1 MTSLTKK
8 PKKYVTIFVVMAL
21 LGTNLEIGSR
31 CLSGD
36 LIGFRGLSAPS
47 LAGWSSLWMLGIY
60 GFVGVVLGGMN
71 ETAIGAWRMVW
82 QCLLALV
89 FSLAV
94 ELLSGC
100 VLNLW
105 LGLEIWDY
113 KDDWLNLY
121 GQICAVNGVKFF
133 FLSPFA
139 FWADDLIRHIAYRE
153 PRPPS
158 LGAYY
163 GRLFTLR

>member
-8 PKKYVTIFVVMAL
+8 PKKYVAIFTVMAL

-31 CLSGD
+31 WMSGD

-71 ETAIGAWRMVW
+71 ETTIGEWRMIS

-94 ELLSGC
+94 EFSSGC

-105 LGLEIWDY
+105 LKLEIWDY
-113 KDDWLNLY
+113 RNDRFNLY
-121 GQICAVNGVKFF
+121 GQICAANAVKFF

-139 FWADDLIRHIAYRE
+139 FWADDLIRHLAYGE
-153 PRPPS
+153 KRPPS
-158 LGAYY
+158 LGTYY